1 MGLKAENTGKDKD
14 YLLHVHLITVEV
26 GIIRRRYG
34 KIQAKSL
41 SSLVSKVYA
50 NTQEIILLE
59 YGISLNR
66 WLIILLVS

>member
-1 MGLKAENTGKDKD
+1 MGLKTGNTRKDKD

-26 GIIRRRYG
+26 GIVRRRYG

-50 NTQEIILLE
+50 KTQELS
-59 YGISLNR
+59 YWNTASA
-66 WLIILLVS
+66 